1 MPSQSQAR
9 SCDIE
14 MIFFVRETFRDLL
27 ACLPCQS
34 QHFIPLTTRLIFAT
48 TSKINST
55 MTEEAFLD
63 SCKREQKVVLHDLFD
78 GQVSP
83 QSAATKLAAVTLP
96 VPLPDLGEED
106 KDEDEA
112 EEALAHIEGMWHN
125 IISSLEEAP
134 EHAKTVCDLTI
145 CMSQLQ
151 PALAVSGDQL
161 CDSEPR

>member
-1 MPSQSQAR
+1 
-9 SCDIE
+9 
-14 MIFFVRETFRDLL
+14 
-27 ACLPCQS
+27 
-34 QHFIPLTTRLIFAT
+34 
-48 TSKINST
+48 
-55 MTEEAFLD
+55 MTEKAFLD

-78 GQVSP
+78 GQVSS

-96 VPLPDLGEED
+96 VPLPDLGLED

-112 EEALAHIEGMWHN
+112 EEALPHIEGMWHN

-151 PALAVSGDQL
+151 PALAVSGDEL